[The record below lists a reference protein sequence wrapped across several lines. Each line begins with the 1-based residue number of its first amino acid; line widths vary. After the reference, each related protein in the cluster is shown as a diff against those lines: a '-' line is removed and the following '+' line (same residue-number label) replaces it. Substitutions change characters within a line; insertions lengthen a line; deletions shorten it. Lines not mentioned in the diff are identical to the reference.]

1 MAKYSFEL
9 KKKMVEEYFECKGGY
24 GYLEKKY
31 NINYSQIRKWIKVYE
46 KFGDEGPKLIE
57 YIFNVGFL
65 EMWIIDIDIEKSIF
79 ISIFFIK

>member
-1 MAKYSFEL
+1 MAKYSFEP

-57 YIFNVGFL
+57 YIFNL
-65 EMWIIDIDIEKSIF
+65 LKYM
-79 ISIFFIK
+79 FFYVILFKYVNRKI